1 MSVSSEADGCPSWI
15 CLRAPLFPVYSLF
28 LRIKQGEIKKY
39 RQQIQTFKLSLNS
52 IVNAK
57 DWRLGGN
64 DSCTAPETGMS
75 PIFGGT
81 NIHLPA
87 TYFGAHQGTRVLT
100 HTQIGQ
106 APTNFQTNGQN
117 IDTCQTSI
125 TAHRQQQGANFYMSS
140 SHGHGLGA
148 NYWDSIILELGFVH
162 KCGIPQEMVLKSC
175 KRKQMIFS
183 WAKNGIPNKNQVYIK
198 RTEFDSILSLQNCI

>member
-1 MSVSSEADGCPSWI
+1 M
-15 CLRAPLFPVYSLF
+15 
-28 LRIKQGEIKKY
+28 
-39 RQQIQTFKLSLNS
+39 
-52 IVNAK
+52 
-57 DWRLGGN
+57 
-64 DSCTAPETGMS
+64 
-75 PIFGGT
+75 
-81 NIHLPA
+81 
-87 TYFGAHQGTRVLT
+87 
-100 HTQIGQ
+100 GQ

-140 SHGHGLGA
+140 SHGHGLDA

-183 WAKNGIPNKNQVYIK
+183 
-198 RTEFDSILSLQNCI
+198 